1 MKRRLTSMLAIATVA
16 AAAGCA
22 TMGAS
27 SHVDPRVDFARLRTF
42 DWGAPDQF
50 PVGDPRLDKNPIFL
64 DHLHGA
70 VEKQLAARGYERVV
84 TGRPQLL
91 VHFHASVDRRV
102 NVNAADAR
110 HGYCL
115 DTGCGAGVAEY
126 EAGTLIVDVID
137 ARTNRLI
144 WRGWAQDSVD
154 GVLEDRD
161 RLVRLVDAGVARMFA
176 NFPAGALKGLQ

>member
-1 MKRRLTSMLAIATVA
+1 MQRPLMGMMMAAAVL

-22 TMGAS
+22 TMGAG
-27 SHVDPRVDFARLRTF
+27 SHVESGLDFSRLRTYE
-42 DWGAPDQF
+42 WGSPDAF
-50 PVGDPRLDKNPIFL
+50 PIGDPRLDKNSIFL
-64 DHLHGA
+64 DHLQGA
-70 VEKQLAARGYERVV
+70 VEKQLAAHGYERVV

-91 VHFHASVDRRV
+91 IHFHASVSKRLDV
-102 NVNAADAR
+102 NVADAR
-110 HGYCL
+110 YGYCL
-115 DTGCGAGVAEY
+115 DQGCRAGVAEY

-161 RLVRLVDAGVARMFA
+161 RMVRLVDTGVSRMFA
-176 NFPAGALKGLQ
+176 SFPAGALKGLP

>member
-1 MKRRLTSMLAIATVA
+1 MQRPLMGMMMAAAVL

-27 SHVDPRVDFARLRTF
+27 SHVDTNVDFARLRTF
-42 DWGAPDQF
+42 DWGSPDAF

-64 DHLHGA
+64 DHLYGA

-91 VHFHASVDRRV
+91 VHFHASVNRRLD
-102 NVNAADAR
+102 VNAADAR
-110 HGYCL
+110 YGYCL
-115 DTGCGAGVAEY
+115 ADDCRAGVAQY

-144 WRGWAQDSVD
+144 WRGWAQDSLE

-161 RLVRLVDAGVARMFA
+161 SLVRLVDAGVSRMFA
-176 NFPAGALKGLQ
+176 GLPAGALKGLP